1 MILIFLKN
9 LKNQKNQPTKKQ
21 KHYFLKKKLC
31 FLMEGKKLKK
41 YYLLIEQAKFTYSP
55 LALKA
60 LKPKEDLKALK
71 PEENQEQTLI
81 EGLFPKNTNE
91 IKNEIDKITKWKEPS
106 KEKT

>member
-9 LKNQKNQPTKKQ
+9 LKHQKNQSTKKQ
-21 KHYFLKKKLC
+21 KHYFLKTKLC
-31 FLMEGKKLKK
+31 FLMGGNKWKK

-60 LKPKEDLKALK
+60 LKPQEDLKALT
-71 PEENQEQTLI
+71 PEKNQEQKLI

-91 IKNEIDKITKWKEPS
+91 IKNDIDKITKWNETS
-106 KEKT
+106 KKNT